1 MILKNTNLIVKD
13 FISLYNL
20 RLITQASMI
29 DKQKIEIIA
38 PLLGAY
44 LSKSIFTYLIVIN
57 RYNERNSETFNN
69 VIDINRFIS
78 KIKNLTFIVNC
89 FFNYR
94 NKLFFVAYKK

>member
-13 FISLYNL
+13 SIPLYNL

-38 PLLGAY
+38 PSLGAY
-44 LSKSIFTYLIVIN
+44 LSYLSISIFTYFIVIH
-57 RYNERNSETFNN
+57 RYNERNSETFNK

-78 KIKNLTFIVNC
+78 KL
-89 FFNYR
+89 
-94 NKLFFVAYKK
+94 KKF